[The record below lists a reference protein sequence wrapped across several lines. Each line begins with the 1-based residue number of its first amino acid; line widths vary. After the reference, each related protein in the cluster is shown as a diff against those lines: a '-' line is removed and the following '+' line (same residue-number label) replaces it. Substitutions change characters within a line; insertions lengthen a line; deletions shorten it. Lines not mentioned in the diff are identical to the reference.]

1 MTSSRAHGRVSQI
14 QIPEST
20 AQTNTN
26 TRWSKSSSPQFLPDS
41 PRLSAAGSA
50 GADPYAQIKSNICR
64 QSDATTTT
72 TTTTTVSAWSGLC
85 VRECLY
91 VLGCRFTCLLV
102 PLHSQATHGHTDD
115 HRRVIQLGLGAA
127 LGPRGGGEGCT
138 GGYVLLFVTPTVSS
152 HSHGEVPPAVGRL
165 VTSSVLH

>member
-1 MTSSRAHGRVSQI
+1 MFHRYRYRN
-14 QIPEST
+14 PT

-41 PRLSAAGSA
+41 PRLTAAAGSA

-72 TTTTTVSAWSGLC
+72 TTTTTVSAWFGLC

-102 PLHSQATHGHTDD
+102 LLHSQVTHGHSDD
-115 HRRVIQLGLGAA
+115 HRRVIQLGAA
-127 LGPRGGGEGCT
+127 LGPRGGG
-138 GGYVLLFVTPTVSS
+138 GGWRVRTVIRNT
-152 HSHGEVPPAVGRL
+152 HGL
-165 VTSSVLH
+165 VTLSRGGPSCRWSSSDL

>member
-1 MTSSRAHGRVSQI
+1 MFHRYRYRN
-14 QIPEST
+14 PT

-41 PRLSAAGSA
+41 PRLTAAAGSA

-102 PLHSQATHGHTDD
+102 PLHAQATHGHTDD
-115 HRRVIQLGLGAA
+115 HRRVIQLGAA
-127 LGPRGGGEGCT
+127 LGPRGGG
-138 GGYVLLFVTPTVSS
+138 GGWRVRTVIRNT
-152 HSHGEVPPAVGRL
+152 HGL
-165 VTSSVLH
+165 VTLSRGGPSCRWSSSDL